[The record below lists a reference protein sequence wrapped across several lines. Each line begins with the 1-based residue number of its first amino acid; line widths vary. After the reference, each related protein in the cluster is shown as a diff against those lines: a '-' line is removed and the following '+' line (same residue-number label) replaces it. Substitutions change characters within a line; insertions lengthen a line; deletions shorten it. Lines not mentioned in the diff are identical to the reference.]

1 MKKRM
6 VVGKIIGFIGIC
18 IFSCGIAYVVT
29 HYLEKNK
36 YADINLIATFEDT
49 KEFTLENVKKLDKEG
64 ALKTYPYIFTLE
76 NKGISNVNFD
86 LKLEDSDFS
95 RENLD
100 YIIVLNDKEVAS
112 GSLLDIKD
120 DILLKGNIG
129 RKKTDTYKVYI
140 YYTEDVKDPKYTYSL
155 KIAQGD

>member
-18 IFSCGIAYVVT
+18 IFACGIAYVVT

-36 YADINLIATFEDT
+36 YADIDLIATFEDT
-49 KEFTLENVKKLDKEG
+49 EEFTLENVKKLDKEG
-64 ALKTYPYIFTLE
+64 ALKTYPYVFTLE
-76 NKGISNVNFD
+76 NKGIASVNFN
-86 LKLEDSDFS
+86 LKLEDSEFS

-100 YIIVLNDKEVAS
+100 YIVVLNDKEVAS
-112 GSLLDIKD
+112 GSLSEIKD

-140 YYTEDVKDPKYTYSL
+140 YYTEDVKDAKYSYSL
-155 KIAQGD
+155 KIVQGD